1 MEWKENPQLA
11 DRMLALIA
19 QDMKIDKPLPHV
31 TELIY
36 CLTRSWNDRF
46 DFIPLGPKEV
56 CLFSIGVELGKGLL
70 APHREEV
77 GGELDGIH
85 YSIDFMT
92 LEEDFAPDQMG
103 ELKSTRM
110 GTKKHPDDFPDTWR
124 KQLLAY
130 MKGAGKTEAIY
141 AVMYV
146 IPAEFK
152 TWEVKATQQEID
164 DNWNW
169 MLARGVIYED
179 FINRGEA
186 PTPFEFNEPWE
197 CKNCRYKLGCDLWA
211 SVQREQGEQHEDSD
225 RNQDNQG

>member
-19 QDMKIDKPLPHV
+19 EDMKIDKPLPHV

-46 DFIPLGPKEV
+46 DYIPLAPKEV
-56 CLFSIGVELGKGLL
+56 CLFSIGVGLGEYLL
-70 APHREEV
+70 SPHREEV
-77 GGELDGIH
+77 GGELDGIN

-92 LEEDFAPDQMG
+92 LGEEGGIAPDQLG

-110 GTKKHPDDFPDTWR
+110 STKKHPDDFPETWK

-130 MKGAGKTEAIY
+130 MKGAGSLHAIY

-152 TWEVKATQQEID
+152 TWEVTATQQEVD
-164 DNWNW
+164 DNWTW
-169 MLARGVIYED
+169 MQSRNVIYQD
-179 FINRGEA
+179 FIQQGIP
-186 PTPFEFNEPWE
+186 PTPFEFNEVWE
-197 CKNCRYKLGCDLWA
+197 CKSCRYKLGCDLA
-211 SVQREQGEQHEDSD
+211 VSIQKEQETGDE
-225 RNQDNQG
+225 NQDRD